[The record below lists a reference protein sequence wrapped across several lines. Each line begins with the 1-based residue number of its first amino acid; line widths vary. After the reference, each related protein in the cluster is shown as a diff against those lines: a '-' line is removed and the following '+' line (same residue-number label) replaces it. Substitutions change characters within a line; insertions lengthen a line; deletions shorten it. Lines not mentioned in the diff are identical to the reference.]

1 MNFLHHSFK
10 TTTGEAES
18 ELDTY
23 SPFQKSSTDTTRFVR
38 VVKHSQLAIRRLRR
52 LLTCEASELSV
63 ATVSSLRILFYFFFL
78 RVEKLENIYQK
89 PIFQVEILF

>member
-38 VVKHSQLAIRRLRR
+38 VVNVLRCVPIYHR
-52 LLTCEASELSV
+52 NPFTR
-63 ATVSSLRILFYFFFL
+63 SSLEDAFF
-78 RVEKLENIYQK
+78 RKLEMHGKVKVKQ
-89 PIFQVEILF
+89 